1 MTRLEKQQRLLEQ
14 LTINNKL
21 LNTEIKGKFTY
32 YTLEY
37 NCQSFALLIFKTSK
51 EKPVYLKAHKTIE
64 SLKEFIS
71 NHQKTIADM
80 VEKEEQRLV
89 SVKEN
94 QEKIQKG
101 TILYAS
107 WGYEQTNINFYLVL
121 EKRNSIL
128 KLQEIGSNRTYERQ
142 DYGTCTPNTESTIG
156 EPFEKRLSK
165 YNSIRINSVY
175 SASLY
180 NGEKIHW
187 SAWY

>member
-1 MTRLEKQQRLLEQ
+1 
-14 LTINNKL
+14 
-21 LNTEIKGKFTY
+21 
-32 YTLEY
+32 
-37 NCQSFALLIFKTSK
+37 
-51 EKPVYLKAHKTIE
+51 
-64 SLKEFIS
+64 
-71 NHQKTIADM
+71 M

-128 KLQEIGSNRTYERQ
+128 KLQEIRSNRTYERQ

-175 SASLY
+175 NASFY